1 MPADVVQSAKATARG
16 KWNET
21 TASKVF
27 DNAEEI
33 FLESLPGPRHVED
46 NDLVHGP
53 RIDKIERVAVI
64 GAEQLSSEQYAVVKR
79 KNCNHALSEH
89 GSPLRRKFLSTAALV
104 PFAGTFLQSCGNS
117 IMRSKY
123 KFAIAT
129 YSYWHFREPK
139 VTVQEVIDHAAN
151 LGAHGVDV
159 LHVQMDNETPEYLK
173 SLRQRAENNG
183 VELICLSIH
192 QDFVDPDKAVRD
204 QNIEHTLRC
213 IDIAHELGI
222 SYIRLNSGRWNTI
235 KSFDE
240 LMANR
245 GIEPILPG
253 FTEDDGFNWC
263 IESITECLPAA
274 EKAGVVLALENHWGL
289 TRTPEGLLRIV
300 NAIGSPWLGVL
311 MDTGNFLEDPYDK
324 LEQIAAQAVFVQAKT
339 YYGGGEWYTLDLD
352 YPRIAKILKKAN
364 YQGYI
369 SLEFEGKEDANTG
382 VPKSLELLRQAF
394 S

>member
-1 MPADVVQSAKATARG
+1 MD
-16 KWNET
+16 
-21 TASKVF
+21 
-27 DNAEEI
+27 
-33 FLESLPGPRHVED
+33 
-46 NDLVHGP
+46 
-53 RIDKIERVAVI
+53 
-64 GAEQLSSEQYAVVKR
+64 
-79 KNCNHALSEH
+79 
-89 GSPLRRKFLSTAALV
+89 RRKFLSTAALA
-104 PFAGTFLQSCGNS
+104 PFAGYFLQSCGNS

-139 VTVQEVIDHAAN
+139 VTVQEVIDHVAN

-192 QDFVDPDKAVRD
+192 QDFVDPDEAVRD
-204 QNIEHTLRC
+204 RNIEHTLRC
-213 IDIAHELGI
+213 IDIAYELGI

-245 GIEPILPG
+245 GVEPILPG

-274 EKAGVVLALENHWGL
+274 EKASVVLALENHWGL

-352 YPRIAKILKKAN
+352 YPRIAQILKKAN

>member
-1 MPADVVQSAKATARG
+1 MD
-16 KWNET
+16 
-21 TASKVF
+21 
-27 DNAEEI
+27 
-33 FLESLPGPRHVED
+33 
-46 NDLVHGP
+46 
-53 RIDKIERVAVI
+53 
-64 GAEQLSSEQYAVVKR
+64 
-79 KNCNHALSEH
+79 
-89 GSPLRRKFLSTAALV
+89 RRKFLSAAALL
-104 PFAGTFLQSCGNS
+104 PFAGSLLKSCGNS
-117 IMRSKY
+117 IMRHKY

-139 VTVQEVIDHAAN
+139 VTVQEVIAHAAN
-151 LGAHGVDV
+151 LGADGVDV
-159 LHVQMDNETPEYLK
+159 LHVQMDNETPEYLT
-173 SLRQRAENNG
+173 SLRRQAEDNG
-183 VELICLSIH
+183 IELICLSIH
-192 QDFVDPDKAVRD
+192 QDFVDPDKVERD
-204 QNIEHTLRC
+204 KNIEHTLHC
-213 IDIAHELGI
+213 IDIAHDLGI

-245 GIEPILPG
+245 GIEPVLPG

-263 IESITECLPAA
+263 IESIMECLPAA

-289 TRTPEGLLRIV
+289 TRTPKGLLRIV
-300 NAIGSPWLGVL
+300 NAIDSPWLGVL

-324 LEQIAAQAVFVQAKT
+324 LEQIAKQTIFVQAKT

-352 YPRIAKILKKAN
+352 YPRIAQILKRAN